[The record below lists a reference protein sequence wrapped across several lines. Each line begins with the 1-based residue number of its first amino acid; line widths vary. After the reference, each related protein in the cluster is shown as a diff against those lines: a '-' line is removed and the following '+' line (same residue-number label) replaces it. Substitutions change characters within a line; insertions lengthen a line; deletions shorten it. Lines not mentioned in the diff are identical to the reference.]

1 MQTAYPLEHLYQ
13 AQFGRS
19 EDGLDVLRQF
29 FKTTLG
35 VPDASWNHYLAEI
48 RKLKSIGSEDFDW
61 INDLYVS
68 LDNIRRTLSEMD
80 ALKLKYGTHLDH
92 FKQRANTSQKSVF
105 RRALGLRQH
114 GKHESLVHSWRM
126 PLVQRHPD

>member
-19 EDGLDVLRQF
+19 EDELDVLRQF

-48 RKLKSIGSEDFDW
+48 QKLKSIGSEDFDW

-68 LDNIRRTLSEMD
+68 LDDIRRTLPEID
-80 ALKLKYGTHLDH
+80 VLKLKYGT
-92 FKQRANTSQKSVF
+92 QSIVGATS
-105 RRALGLRQH
+105 
-114 GKHESLVHSWRM
+114 
-126 PLVQRHPD
+126 